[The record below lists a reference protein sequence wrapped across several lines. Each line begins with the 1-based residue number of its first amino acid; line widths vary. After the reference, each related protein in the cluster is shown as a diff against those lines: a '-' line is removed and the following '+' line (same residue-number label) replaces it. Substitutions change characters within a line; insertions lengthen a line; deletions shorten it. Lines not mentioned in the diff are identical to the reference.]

1 MKAIEFFT
9 TVTNGKSIEIP
20 KEYTKQVS
28 GEIHVILLL
37 NKEAVPKTLKTSK
50 KKAFN
55 ALKLKTKG
63 FKFNRED
70 IYNDE

>member
-9 TVTNGKSIEIP
+9 IAKDGKSIEIP
-20 KEYTKQVS
+20 KKYAKQVS

-37 NKEAVPKTLKTSK
+37 NEKTTPKSPKNSAK
-50 KKAFN
+50 KKFG

-63 FKFNRED
+63 FKFNRDD

>member
-9 TVTNGKSIEIP
+9 IAKDGKSIEIP
-20 KEYTKQVS
+20 KKYANQVS

-37 NKEAVPKTLKTSK
+37 NEKTTPKPPKKTST

-63 FKFNRED
+63 FKFNRDD
-70 IYNDE
+70 IYIA

>member
-9 TVTNGKSIEIP
+9 IAKNGKSIEIP
-20 KEYTKQVS
+20 KEYAKQVS
-28 GEIHVILLL
+28 GEIHVIILL
-37 NKEAVPKTLKTSK
+37 NKKTTTKTPKASE

-63 FKFNRED
+63 FKFNRDD